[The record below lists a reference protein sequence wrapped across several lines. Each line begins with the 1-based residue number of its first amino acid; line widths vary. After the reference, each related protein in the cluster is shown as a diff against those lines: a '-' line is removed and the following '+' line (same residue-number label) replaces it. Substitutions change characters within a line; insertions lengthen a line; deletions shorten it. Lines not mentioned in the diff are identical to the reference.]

1 MKTLSVLLLLFI
13 STMSFA
19 QAVAKPNTALLDAAI
34 EQYLKEMK
42 TSFKI
47 VPSEFIIEVA
57 DKSIYQ
63 NVQKKVGSSTI
74 ITKTKKELQD
84 YSLQKKG
91 KSVGFFILE
100 VEKMGD
106 KYVVDIMDDAIKS
119 NGGAF
124 SYDSIGAGRACELT
138 FSANFKFETIDCLL
152 LPSDPQ

>member
-1 MKTLSVLLLLFI
+1 
-13 STMSFA
+13 MSFA